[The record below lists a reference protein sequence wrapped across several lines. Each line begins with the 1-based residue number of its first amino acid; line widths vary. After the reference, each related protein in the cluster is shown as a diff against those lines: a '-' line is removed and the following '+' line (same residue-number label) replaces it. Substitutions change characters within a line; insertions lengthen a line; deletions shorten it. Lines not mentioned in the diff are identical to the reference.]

1 MRIELV
7 KLTQYSGTKAT
18 FYSAF
23 IDDSETTLFDQFL
36 GENEDDFVDEIDDI
50 LFRINLIANR
60 TGARKN
66 MFKENEGSLGDLV
79 CALYDMPNSNLRL
92 YCIRLGSSIIVL
104 GGGGH
109 KSKSIRAL
117 QEEPK
122 LTSENKLM
130 RIISDIISIQTK
142 EKGIFWSAN
151 EMELLGNLTFETDE

>member
-1 MRIELV
+1 MKIELV
-7 KLTQYSGTKAT
+7 KLSQYSGIKAT
-18 FYSAF
+18 FYSIF
-23 IDDSETTLFDQFL
+23 IDDAETTLFDQFL
-36 GENEDDFVDEIDDI
+36 EENEDNFLDEIEDI
-50 LFRINLIANR
+50 LYRISLIANR

-109 KSKSIRAL
+109 KPKSIRAL
-117 QEEPK
+117 QEDTK

-130 RIISDIISIQTK
+130 RIISDIISTETK
-142 EKGIFWSAN
+142 ERSIYWSAN

>member
-1 MRIELV
+1 MKIEII
-7 KLTQYSGTKAT
+7 KLPQYSGLRTT
-18 FYSAF
+18 FYSVF
-23 IDDSETTLFDQFL
+23 IDDNELTLFDQFL
-36 GENEDDFVDEIDDI
+36 EENFEQFPNEIDDI
-50 LFRINLIANR
+50 LLRIDLMAFR

-109 KSKSIRAL
+109 KSKTIRAL
-117 QEEPK
+117 QEDPK
-122 LTSENKLM
+122 LTSENKVM

-142 EKGIFWSAN
+142 EKEIYWSGN